1 MADLPEIKR
10 EPNNSEDVVTSRRST
25 QLPQP
30 QKPVISYFVRKLL
43 ATAGVIS
50 IILGIFAF
58 VFNTKWLLAVSIIF
72 GLFSIFIAFID
83 LMLFSNSVYLR
94 GSHLMSALLS
104 VVMGLVLLFR
114 QDFTQDF
121 IGLVFGFWIL
131 FNATSNLAQTW
142 VPELLIGWQ
151 RLVGLIIGAVGLV
164 LGLFLVLFTDYS
176 THTMQIIL
184 GIYTDLLGIFFLLVS
199 FFSHKN
205 DLNTAK

>member
-1 MADLPEIKR
+1 MANLPEIKH
-10 EPNNSEDVVTSRRST
+10 ETINDEDVVPSRLSK
-25 QLPQP
+25 QPQQS

-43 ATAGVIS
+43 AAAGVIS

-58 VFNTKWLLAVSIIF
+58 VFNTEWLLAVSIIF

-94 GSHLMSALLS
+94 GAHLMSALLS
-104 VVMGLVLLFR
+104 AVMGLVLLFR

-151 RLVGLIIGAVGLV
+151 RLVGLIIGVVGLA
-164 LGLFLVLFTDYS
+164 LGLFLVLFTGY
-176 THTMQIIL
+176 TPHNMQIIL
-184 GIYTDLLGIFFLLVS
+184 GVYTDLLGIFFLLVS

-205 DLNTAK
+205 NLNNDK